1 MDPARNPFA
10 PGAGTRPPELAGRD
24 RVLEDATIAIRRVK
38 AGRHAKSQM
47 LLGRR
52 GVGKT
57 VLLNQVAEI
66 AEGED
71 YLTAVL
77 EAAENRRLAEMLV
90 PPLRAFLYK
99 LSRVERARERA
110 NRALGILRA
119 FASAFQVTAGGVG
132 LSVRSAEGVA
142 DSGHLESDL
151 PELFLTVAETARA
164 ADRPVLVAIDEVQYL
179 EPEDLAALIVS
190 VRKIGQRNLPVIVFG
205 AGLPQLAALAGEAK
219 SYAERLFDYPPI
231 GPLEHEAAA
240 RAIRE
245 PVHAEGAEIEVGAL
259 HQLVGRTEG
268 YPYFLQEWGSQAWNV
283 AAQSPITVADV
294 EAATVRALDAL
305 DQGFFRVRLDR
316 LTPREK
322 DYLRAMAQLGPGP
335 HRSGDIAD
343 TLGIQ
348 VTAAGPLR
356 SGLIR
361 KGMIYSPAHGDTA
374 FTVPMFDAF
383 MRRTMPDWAP
393 RASAA
398 PVKMRRRSKR

>member
-1 MDPARNPFA
+1 M
-10 PGAGTRPPELAGRD
+10 
-24 RVLEDATIAIRRVK
+24 LEDATIAIRRVK

-47 LLGRR
+47 LLGLR

-231 GPLEHEAAA
+231 VPWSTRPQH
-240 RAIRE
+240 
-245 PVHAEGAEIEVGAL
+245 
-259 HQLVGRTEG
+259 GRFGNRCT
-268 YPYFLQEWGSQAWNV
+268 
-283 AAQSPITVADV
+283 
-294 EAATVRALDAL
+294 
-305 DQGFFRVRLDR
+305 
-316 LTPREK
+316 
-322 DYLRAMAQLGPGP
+322 LRA
-335 HRSGDIAD
+335 
-343 TLGIQ
+343 
-348 VTAAGPLR
+348 
-356 SGLIR
+356 
-361 KGMIYSPAHGDTA
+361 
-374 FTVPMFDAF
+374 
-383 MRRTMPDWAP
+383 
-393 RASAA
+393 
-398 PVKMRRRSKR
+398 RRSKSVRFTSWSGEPRGTPTSSRNGAHKHGTLPRNPPSPWPMSRRRR